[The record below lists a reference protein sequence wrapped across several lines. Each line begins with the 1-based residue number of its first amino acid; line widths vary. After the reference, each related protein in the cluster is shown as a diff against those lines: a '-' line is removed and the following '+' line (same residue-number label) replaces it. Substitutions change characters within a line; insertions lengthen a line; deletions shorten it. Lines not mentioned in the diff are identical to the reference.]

1 MAEILIR
8 PARLEDK
15 PDVLEISATVWNGH
29 DYIPAVWDSW
39 VREDPALGFLIAGEI
54 DGKVV
59 ALQHTNLQPG
69 SVAWM
74 EGIRV
79 HPDYRQHG
87 IAKAL
92 LRRAL
97 DMARELGYI
106 RSRLSTAQVNQAS
119 SAIALGNDFQEV
131 AQFSLYSAPAER
143 TAAFNEALPQPTEAD
158 LQAIREEFGDT
169 ATLIADGWTAYDVPG
184 QRSVGEYDLAAIHSN
199 STGIEGVA
207 LARPEPERDRIAL
220 AYVDGTEEAIRDLG
234 LRMRNH
240 AANQGFE
247 EVAGTLRESPRV
259 RAGLE
264 RAGYERNAE
273 LIMLVYERPL

>member
-1 MAEILIR
+1 MSNVLIR

-39 VREDPALGFLIAGEI
+39 VEEDPSLGFLIAGEI

-59 ALQHTNLQPG
+59 ALQHTSLQPG

-87 IAKAL
+87 IAKSL

-97 DMARELGYI
+97 ETARELGYR

-119 SAIALGNDFQEV
+119 SAIALGNDFQEI

-143 TAAFNEALPQPTEAD
+143 IAAFDEVLPKPTEAD
-158 LQAIREEFGDT
+158 LQAVREAFGDT

-184 QRSVGEYDLAAIHSN
+184 QRSVGDYGLAAIRSDP
-199 STGIEGVA
+199 TGIKGVA
-207 LARPEPERDRIAL
+207 LARPEPERDRVAL
-220 AYVDGTEEAIRDLG
+220 AYVNGTEDSIRELG
-234 LRMRNH
+234 LRMRDH

-264 RAGYERNAE
+264 RAGYKRNPD